1 MKLLKKAIKTKFN
14 LFLIMAYVK
23 RSFGDYIVK
32 LMYKYGF
39 YVEKVTSADSFH
51 SKLTKGGTVLKE
63 DELRKI
69 TAFLRRT
76 NDLNLYDQILRQFFP
91 LWICFLE
98 MLSLFINC
106 PLSIH
111 KNTFVLII

>member
-1 MKLLKKAIKTKFN
+1 MNLLKKAIKTKFN
-14 LFLIMAYVK
+14 LFLIMVYVK

-39 YVEKVTSADSFH
+39 YVGKVTSADSFH

-76 NDLNLYDQILRQFFP
+76 NGNSVLAIFFDTFKFTIPIYSVLMMLQNYKIL
-91 LWICFLE
+91 LIH
-98 MLSLFINC
+98 FI
-106 PLSIH
+106 L
-111 KNTFVLII
+111 

>member
-1 MKLLKKAIKTKFN
+1 MNLLKKAIKTKFN

-76 NDLNLYDQILRQFFP
+76 NDLNLYDQILRQFVPTLDMLFRDAK
-91 LWICFLE
+91 FNYQ
-98 MLSLFINC
+98 LSLVH
-106 PLSIH
+106 S
-111 KNTFVLII
+111 